1 MAGLTEQFGRLI
13 NQIDKP
19 SCILGRVDTIEAT
32 LAQSLRESLRPLWR
46 QLNAHKTLSTGKL
59 DILVH
64 LADRGRATSAELAT
78 AAKISPQAIANA
90 VREIESLGLITRTP
104 DDRDRRRVWIEL
116 TETGRERLAHER
128 SIGNAWL
135 ERAIAEQLTDDERQL
150 LGAAVPLLRKLTG
163 GAAVE

>member
-1 MAGLTEQFGRLI
+1 M
-13 NQIDKP
+13 
-19 SCILGRVDTIEAT
+19 DTIETT
-32 LAQSLRESLRPLWR
+32 LAHSLRESLRPLWR
-46 QLNAHKTLSTGKL
+46 QLNAHKTLSMGKL
-59 DILVH
+59 DVLVH

-78 AAKISPQAIANA
+78 AAKISPQAIATA
-90 VREIESLGLITRTP
+90 VRELEGLGLITRTP

-116 TETGRERLAHER
+116 TEAGRQRLAHER

-135 ERAIAEQLTDDERQL
+135 ERAIAEQLTDDERDL